1 MLLELE
7 RRAEAEPTLE
17 PVPVEELKLRRPN
30 RNQFTYAAVDVEALI
45 GPQHPA
51 RAIWELTGRLEL
63 EAFAEPLRSKQG
75 EAGRPAWE
83 PRLLVSVW
91 IWAYSEGISSAREL
105 QRQCAYHPALQ
116 WLCGLETINHKSLS
130 DFRAAHGEALDEL
143 FTQLLG
149 LLSQEGLVDLEQVMV
164 DGTRIRSQ
172 GSTSSLRR
180 QGPIEQHLAAA
191 RELVEKLGEEEQPE
205 QHSERV
211 RAARRRAARE
221 QVERLEQALE
231 ELPKIAAK
239 KKSEPDKKAARVSES
254 EPEARLQRESN
265 GGYAA
270 GYNAQLATGAKEKIV
285 VGVELTNEASD
296 AEQLQPT
303 LADVERRLGKQPRQ
317 VVADEGYASR
327 ANVEAM
333 QQAAVE
339 LITPA
344 PNAAGRAQASLKRAG
359 IDPAFGAE
367 AFVYDETSDTYRCPA
382 GRSMRYRRSSRKR
395 HKQYRQYQAKG
406 SDCQECA
413 LRQSCCPQSFERGR
427 TVSRAT
433 EDPVMAAH
441 RKWMDSEEAQAA
453 YRRRAEVAEFPNAC
467 LKERMGLRKFRLR
480 GLNKARLE
488 LLWAVLAY
496 NVQHW
501 IRLVWRRAAS
511 GSGLQPVGAV

>member
-7 RRAEAEPTLE
+7 RRAEAESAPE
-17 PVPVEELKLRRPN
+17 PVPVEKLKLRRPN

-83 PRLLVSVW
+83 PRLLLSVW

-172 GSTSSLRR
+172 GPASSLRR
-180 QGPIEQHLAAA
+180 QGTIEQHLAAA
-191 RELVEKLGEEEQPE
+191 RELVEQLGDPEQAE
-205 QHSERV
+205 QHSKRV

-231 ELPKIAAK
+231 ELPKVVAK
-239 KKSEPDKKAARVSES
+239 KKSEPKEARVSES
-254 EPEARLQRESN
+254 EPEARMQRESN

-285 VGVELTNEASD
+285 VGVELSNEASD

-303 LADVERRLGKQPRQ
+303 LADMERRLGELPRQ
-317 VVADEGYASR
+317 AVADKGYASR

-333 QQAAVE
+333 RQAAVE
-339 LITPA
+339 LVTPA
-344 PNAAGRAQASLKRAG
+344 PRLAGRAQASLKKAG

-382 GRSMRYRRSSRKR
+382 GRSMRYRRRSRKR
-395 HKQYRQYQAKG
+395 HKQYRQYQAQG
-406 SDCQECA
+406 SDCRQCA

-427 TVSRAT
+427 TVSRAA
-433 EDPVMAAH
+433 EDPLMAAH
-441 RKWMDSEEAQAA
+441 RKWMDSEKAQAA
-453 YRRRAEVAEFPNAC
+453 YRRRAEVAEFPNAW
-467 LKERMGLRKFRLR
+467 LKERMGLRKFRLK
-480 GLNKARLE
+480 GLNKARSE

-496 NVQHW
+496 NVKHW
-501 IRLVWRRAAS
+501 IRLVWRRAVC
-511 GSGLQPVGAV
+511 GSGPQTAVAV